1 MTASARW
8 WPVAL
13 SHELGKQPL
22 ACQLH
27 DLPLVLFRA
36 EDGTPAALPDRCPHR
51 FAPLSAGKVRDGQI
65 ECPYHG
71 WRFAADGR

>member
-1 MTASARW
+1 MCIRDRTASARW

-36 EDGTPAALPDRCPHR
+36 EDGTPAALPD
-51 FAPLSAGKVRDGQI
+51 LSLI
-65 ECPYHG
+65 HI
-71 WRFAADGR
+71 